1 MKKIFFLCFLI
12 YSFCSFGWEETVF
25 FGKYINQMC
34 GFKLGEPLKEN
45 QYVANKKVKL
55 VKDAKNKMYIC
66 KKPPF
71 QFMDAKICCLYVFN
85 DGRISSIAVMWND
98 FSLIDPEKRTYKFNE
113 IRKRLS
119 LILNVP
125 LQRLKPI
132 SIDFSHTT
140 DFVCKLIT
148 GDYLVF
154 GLQATTEGNII
165 LMLTTKHSITTYE
178 KEQDARNYKE
188 TMEKDAKAFGL

>member
-1 MKKIFFLCFLI
+1 MKKFFFLCFFI

-34 GFKLGEPLKEN
+34 GFKLGELLKEN

-55 VKDAKNKMYIC
+55 VRDAKNKTIYSC

-71 QFMDAKICCLYVFN
+71 QFMDANIYCVSVFN
-85 DGRISSIAVMWND
+85 DGRISSIGAMWND
-98 FSLIDPEKRTYKFNE
+98 FSLIDIEKRTYKFNE

-119 LILNVP
+119 IILNVP

-132 SIDFSHTT
+132 SIDFSHST
-140 DFVCKLIT
+140 DFICKLIN

-154 GLQATTEGNII
+154 TLQTNDDGII
-165 LMLTTKHSITTYE
+165 LLLTTKHSVDSY
-178 KEQDARNYKE
+178 KREQDAKDYKE